1 MAKRFDLHHPSTHP
15 ALREGLLCVCAASE
29 ALLGLPAEEGALFH
43 TLTVPG
49 SGRVMAHESAIRAW
63 FSSAYGEY
71 AQFMAEHLLTRP
83 ELAWSDILSL
93 SVPFRPDRLCLTL
106 ALSPD
111 QPSEAQGGPLQ
122 AQLQAQPK
130 AQVYWNWSGSREG
143 WDPIRPTAC
152 ERRHHLAGKI
162 PFLPD
167 FEKGHKMA
175 LAELLLCT
183 VVQANPDRLPA
194 GQRPL
199 ITLLET
205 APLPVPAPPPEKRPN
220 PVGRPRG
227 SGGPKVPESE
237 SPTTRT
243 AGDPRLLEL
252 LNRAERPTEVRKLPD
267 GREIEL
273 IDWTDLQYPF
283 GRRVQSKV
291 AALLRVDHLKGHVYW
306 EDEDVLQRYKQKGQS
321 YPGQELR
328 MMHFKTQFGR
338 VTLSAKQLIWAYFT
352 AEVPDKI
359 RHITYIASSV
369 PIGSLNGVYNMAAMG
384 FKFGNKAER
393 EAFLEAGLLSK
404 TKIWRDLQGNEV
416 LIVLRDRSYSK
427 TLGPEFKVKPGTADY
442 EIQKTRRLPA
452 LIGKI
457 FAEKAKRGELSAEE
471 AYRRAKFLCVNKK
484 GWRDNN
490 DVDRPLDSEVI
501 AVREWL
507 SKQDNERS
515 RMIHALDAAEKSAAA
530 AHALQSKKR
539 GGISRDVNDY
549 TRFAEWWVMPHDVYS
564 SILQEE
570 FRVVLELAPAD
581 YGVEPV
587 DMEALADARGRIEK

>member
-1 MAKRFDLHHPSTHP
+1 MAKRFDLNHPSTHP
-15 ALREGLLCVCAASE
+15 TLREGLLCVCAASE
-29 ALLGLPAEEGALFH
+29 ALLGLPADEGALFH

-63 FSSAYGEY
+63 FTSAYAEY
-71 AQFMAEHLLTRP
+71 AQFMAEHLLSRP

-106 ALSPD
+106 SVTTPAHS
-111 QPSEAQGGPLQ
+111 QEQAQGGPPQ
-122 AQLQAQPK
+122 
-130 AQVYWNWSGSREG
+130 AQVYWNWSGPREG
-143 WDPIRPTAC
+143 WDPTKPTAC
-152 ERRHHLAGKI
+152 ERRHHLTGKI

-175 LAELLLCT
+175 LSELLLCQ

-199 ITLLET
+199 VTLLET

-227 SGGPKVPESE
+227 SNSAKVLESE
-237 SPTTRT
+237 RPTLT

-252 LNRAERPTEVRKLPD
+252 LNRSERPAEVRKLPD

-273 IDWTDLQYPF
+273 IDWADLQYPF

-291 AALLRVDHLKGHVYW
+291 AALMRVDHLKGHLYW

-338 VTLSAKQLIWAYFT
+338 VTLNVKQMIWAYFT
-352 AEVPDKI
+352 SEVPDKV

-393 EAFLEAGLLSK
+393 EAFVEAGLLPK

-427 TLGPEFKVKPGTADY
+427 TLGPDFKVKPGTADY

-452 LIGKI
+452 LIGRM
-457 FAEKAKRGELSAEE
+457 FAEKAQKGELSTEE
-471 AYRRAKFLCVNKK
+471 AYRRAKFLCVNKE

-490 DVDRPLDSEVI
+490 DDKFPLSEEVT
-501 AVREWL
+501 AVRAWL
-507 SKQDNERS
+507 SKEDNERN
-515 RMIHALDAAEKSAAA
+515 RLMNALDVFDNSAAA
-530 AHALQSKKR
+530 PRYLQNKKR
-539 GGISRDVNDY
+539 GGISRDTNDY

-564 SILQEE
+564 HILQEE
-570 FRVVLELAPAD
+570 FRVVLGLAPGD
-581 YGVEPV
+581 YGVEAV
-587 DMEALADARGRIEK
+587 DMEALADARGRGEHAGE